1 MNSDAIPKIPLADT
15 KIPSIAF
22 SSPTVI
28 TPPNAITNKHKN
40 ILINISIM
48 LPPLFIIDC
57 GCISVS
63 YCIPKS

>member
-48 LPPLFIIDC
+48 LPPLF
-57 GCISVS
+57 
-63 YCIPKS
+63 YN